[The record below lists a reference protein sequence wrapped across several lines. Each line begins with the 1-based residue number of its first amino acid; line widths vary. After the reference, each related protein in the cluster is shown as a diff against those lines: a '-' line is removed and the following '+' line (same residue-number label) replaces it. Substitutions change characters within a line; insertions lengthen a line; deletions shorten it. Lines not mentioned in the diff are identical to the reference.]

1 MLRQV
6 DSGISRIP
14 FVHYNSYGR
23 GKKAFGELD
32 FMMYNP
38 LKKAIILILG
48 ELEAAAVI
56 K

>member
-1 MLRQV
+1 MV
-6 DSGISRIP
+6 G
-14 FVHYNSYGR
+14 

-32 FMMYNP
+32 FMMCNP
-38 LKKAIILILG
+38 LKKAIILTLG